1 MILNINQIRN
11 FLAVV
16 GSSPEV
22 QDNPACLKL
31 KECFENNS
39 ADEYACS
46 KEYGEFKEQID
57 SKTGIYDFI
66 LNRFSLTAV
75 SVDSLAEGE
84 IIPSASAFVALIRK
98 HKIPLSSG
106 ERTWVHNIEESLRNS
121 KTACC
126 SNKANLLRE
135 ARVCY
140 LDLVTKC
147 SSKWLFVLKIKETLK
162 IDTITFKTDNEVIKK
177 V

>member
-1 MILNINQIRN
+1 MILNINQIKN

-31 KECFENNS
+31 KECFEKNS
-39 ADEYACS
+39 TDEYACS
-46 KEYGEFKEQID
+46 KEYGEFKSQID

-66 LNRFSLTAV
+66 LNRFSLTDV
-75 SVDSLAEGE
+75 SVDTLAEGE
-84 IIPSASAFVALIRK
+84 IIPSPTALVTLIRK
-98 HKIPLSSG
+98 HDIPLSNG
-106 ERTWVHNIEESLRNS
+106 EKTWIHNIEESVRVA

-140 LDLVTKC
+140 LDLIKSC
-147 SSKWLFVLKIKETLK
+147 DSNWLFVKNIKEALK
-162 IDTITFKTDNEVIKK
+162 IDNITFKSDNEVIKK